1 MHGLKHKNMMAAYT
15 GFRGTATLAAVLD
28 QIPDSLRQR
37 LTGAQLGEMASLLYA
52 AYNKG
57 RASTQ
62 ASIEDD
68 CVWVGGGVDRLI
80 PLHVIRQLPPD
91 THLA

>member
-1 MHGLKHKNMMAAYT
+1 MNALKRKNMMAAYT
-15 GFRGTATLAAVLD
+15 GFRGHATLAAVLD
-28 QIPDSLRQR
+28 QIPDTLRDR
-37 LTGAQLGEMASLLYA
+37 LTGAELGEIASLLYA

-68 CVWVGGGVDRLI
+68 CIWVGANVNRLI
-80 PLHVIRQLPPD
+80 PLTIIQELPHNV
-91 THLA
+91 HLA